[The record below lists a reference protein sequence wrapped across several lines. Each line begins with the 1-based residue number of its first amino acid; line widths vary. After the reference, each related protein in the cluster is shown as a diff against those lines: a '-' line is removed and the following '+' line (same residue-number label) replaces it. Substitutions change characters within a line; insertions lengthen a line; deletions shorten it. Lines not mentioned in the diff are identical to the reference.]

1 MKKIYFMAALAALA
15 GMTALSGCEDFLDTQ
30 NYTQKTTNNF
40 PQTSADIDMML
51 ASIYSTLNHINRQNC
66 VNHFYVAE
74 AASDDRFGGGGSAD
88 LAAQM
93 ADKLQKVGV
102 DPFEP
107 FWEES
112 YKGIYRANMM
122 LGMVDNITDWTDD
135 SAKSQA
141 VGEAKFMR
149 ALLYFQLVQIFGE
162 VPMVLTY
169 ATGVSG
175 DADNETNV
183 PKSPAEKVYA
193 QITTDLKDCIET
205 MPDKPYDPNFSGHAT
220 KYVAEAFMARVFLFY
235 TGYYNQDSLP
245 LADGGNVTKNQ
256 VITWLEDCMT
266 HGGYGLVNDFRE
278 LWPYTNPYT
287 INDYRYTAGQTAI
300 DGSPLEWETDV
311 NTEVLFATKY
321 NVYGSWTDV
330 SLSNMF
336 ALFYGVPN
344 TNNLFPFG
352 QGWGYGPV
360 APNLYADWQAE
371 EPNDPRI
378 HASIIDFDN
387 PEEGFDGEP
396 DPSVLI
402 EYTGLMQKKY
412 ISVTAKSNGNN
423 VVFGNLMYGAQND
436 MQLGQV
442 QDLVLM
448 RYADVLL
455 MHSELTGTADGM
467 NQVRARVGLPAI
479 AYSLDALKKERR
491 HELAFEGLRWYD
503 LMRWGDV
510 VSALQ
515 KQVGTEI
522 SNLGQPTTMKEFGG
536 GFAKRYEETGGF
548 WPIPKAQLDL
558 SGGVLTQNPGWDD
571 TANDA
576 EYRGW

>member
-1 MKKIYFMAALAALA
+1 MKRYIYIAAMAALAGL
-15 GMTALSGCEDFLDTQ
+15 TTLSSCEDFLDTE
-30 NYTQKTTNNF
+30 NYTQKTTSNF
-40 PQTSADIDMML
+40 PTTSADVDMML
-51 ASIYSTLNHINRQNC
+51 AGIYSTLNHINRQNC

-93 ADKLQKVGV
+93 TDKLQKVGV

-107 FWEES
+107 FWEEC
-112 YKGIYRANMM
+112 YKGIYRTNMM
-122 LGMVDNITDWTDD
+122 LENVDKITDWATESD
-135 SAKSQA
+135 KNQA
-141 VGEAKFMR
+141 IGEAKFMR
-149 ALLYFQLVQIFGE
+149 ALLYFEMVQIFGE
-162 VPMVLTY
+162 VPMPLTS
-169 ATGVSG
+169 A
-175 DADNETNV
+175 AENL
-183 PKSPAEKVYA
+183 PKSSAEDIYT

-205 MPDKPYDPNFSGHAT
+205 MPNKTYDPNFSGHAT
-220 KYVAEAFMARVFLFY
+220 KYVAEAYMARVFLFY
-235 TGYYNQDSLP
+235 TGYYKQDSLP
-245 LADGGNVTKNQ
+245 LADGGSVTKDQ

-266 HGGYGLVNDFRE
+266 NGGYSLVNDFRE
-278 LWPYTNPYT
+278 LWPYTNSYT
-287 INDYRYTAGQTAI
+287 INDYPYTAGKTAI

-321 NVYGSWTDV
+321 NVYGSWNDV

-423 VVFGNLMYGAQND
+423 VVYGSLLYGAQDN

-442 QDLVLM
+442 QDLIMM

-455 MHSELTGTADGM
+455 MHSELTETADGM
-467 NQVRARVGLPAI
+467 NQVRTRVGLPAI
-479 AYSLDALKKERR
+479 GYSLDALKKERR
-491 HELAFEGLRWYD
+491 HELAFEGNCNQQSWSTSYNERIWRWI
-503 LMRWGDV
+503 R
-510 VSALQ
+510 
-515 KQVGTEI
+515 
-522 SNLGQPTTMKEFGG
+522 
-536 GFAKRYEETGGF
+536 
-548 WPIPKAQLDL
+548 
-558 SGGVLTQNPGWDD
+558 
-571 TANDA
+571 
-576 EYRGW
+576 

>member
-1 MKKIYFMAALAALA
+1 MKRYIYIAAMAALAGL
-15 GMTALSGCEDFLDTQ
+15 TTLSSCEDFLDTE
-30 NYTQKTTNNF
+30 NYTQKTTGNF
-40 PQTSADIDMML
+40 PTTSADIDMML
-51 ASIYSTLNHINRQNC
+51 AGIYSTLNHINRQNC

-93 ADKLQKVGV
+93 TDKLQKVGV

-107 FWEES
+107 FWEEC
-112 YKGIYRANMM
+112 YKGIYRTNMM
-122 LGMVDNITDWTDD
+122 LENVDKITDWATESD
-135 SAKSQA
+135 KNQA
-141 VGEAKFMR
+141 IGEAKFMR
-149 ALLYFQLVQIFGE
+149 ALLYFEMVQIFGE
-162 VPMVLTY
+162 VPMPLTS
-169 ATGVSG
+169 A
-175 DADNETNV
+175 AENL
-183 PKSPAEKVYA
+183 PKSSAEDIYT

-205 MPDKPYDPNFSGHAT
+205 MPNKTYDPNFSGHAT

-235 TGYYNQDSLP
+235 TGYYKQESLP
-245 LADGGNVTKNQ
+245 LVDGGSVTKDQ

-266 HGGYGLVNDFRE
+266 NGGYSLV
-278 LWPYTNPYT
+278 TNSYT
-287 INDYRYTAGQTAI
+287 INDYPYTAGKTAI

-321 NVYGSWTDV
+321 NVYGSWNDV

-423 VVFGNLMYGAQND
+423 VVYGSLLYGAQDN

-442 QDLVLM
+442 QDLIMM

-455 MHSELTGTADGM
+455 MHSELTETADGM

-479 AYSLDALKKERR
+479 GYSLDALKKERR

-510 VSALQ
+510 VPALQ
-515 KQVGTEI
+515 KQIGTAI
-522 SNLGQPTTMKEFGG
+522 SNLGQPATMKEFGG
-536 GFAKRYEETGGF
+536 GFAKRYEDTGGF
-548 WPIPKAQLDL
+548 WPIPKAQIDL
-558 SGGVLTQNPGWDD
+558 ANGVLTQNKGWEDD
-571 TANDA
+571 NVA